1 MSKNTANIAFL
12 FIFVFATVLRFYHIN
27 NYGIFGDE
35 KQGIMVAVGNV
46 NIGGKK
52 ALMAPDKTFTPRD
65 FWQPKTIAELLD
77 ANARG
82 DTSGNATVHLITM
95 NVFGHLFG
103 HSDGALRSVSAIY
116 NLLTIL
122 FIFLIGRNIFKND
135 KIALIAAFL
144 AATEPFYIIFSQQ
157 ARFYT
162 TCIFFGTMASYYF
175 LQIMV
180 NGKST
185 LKYYA
190 AYTVSIILTIFSN
203 YLTFTVFLVH
213 GLYWL
218 IADRT
223 WLKLRSFMI
232 CYGIMA
238 IPFGFWMTK
247 GPGQYALLYIKDAT
261 NLYNSI
267 LKNPK
272 LAASYQGFIDLA
284 SAKNLFIRGTSIV
297 SDYFIF
303 TNGWY
308 EKFGNK
314 IAFLLVIGFLLVVTF
329 VVLQKAKK
337 SEYQLFTFVVLIVFI
352 PFVFSVV
359 SAYKAGVMTGFYF
372 RYTSFGLPFVS
383 ILMAWFL
390 VKMFENHKIL
400 FTGFAVVLLIQFY
413 SFAKIIKHFYADGQ
427 QKYTSSRNR
436 GANPYIMVADK
447 IKSMYMPGDTIVY
460 PSVYAN
466 GFSKAIDRPK
476 GEFDNH
482 DAQLVNLYLP
492 KDATYIQR
500 IAFEETDRVLLRRN
514 GQTFVLFNFEGMK
527 YRY

>member
-12 FIFVFATVLRFYHIN
+12 FIVIFAALLRFYHIN
-27 NYGIFGDE
+27 HYGIFGDE

-52 ALMAPDKTFTPRD
+52 ALMAPDKTFTPKD
-65 FWQPKTIAELLD
+65 FWQPKTIADLLD

-82 DTSGNATVHLITM
+82 DTSGNATVHLISM
-95 NVFGHLFG
+95 NIFGQLFG
-103 HSDGALRSVSAIY
+103 HSDGVLRSVSAIY

-135 KIALIAAFL
+135 KIALLAAFL
-144 AATEPFYIIFSQQ
+144 AATEPFFIIFSQQ

-162 TCIFFGTMASYYF
+162 TCIFFGTVASYYF
-175 LQIMV
+175 LEIMV
-180 NGKST
+180 NGKNS
-185 LKYYA
+185 LKYYVG
-190 AYTVSIILTIFSN
+190 YTLSIILAIFSN
-203 YLTFTVFLVH
+203 YLTFTVFLAH

-218 IADRT
+218 LVDRT
-223 WLKLRSFMI
+223 FEKLRNFCV
-232 CYGIMA
+232 CYVIMA
-238 IPFGFWMTK
+238 IPFGLWMTK

-261 NLYNSI
+261 NLYHSI

-272 LAASYQGFIDLA
+272 LAASYQGFIDIA
-284 SAKNLFIRGTSIV
+284 SWKNLFTRGISIV

-308 EKFGNK
+308 EKLGNK
-314 IAFLLVIGFLLVVTF
+314 IALVLVIGLLVLVAWII
-329 VVLQKAKK
+329 LNKSKK
-337 SEYQLFTFVVLIVFI
+337 VDIQLFVFVLLMVFI
-352 PFVFSVV
+352 PFVFSVL

-390 VKMFENHKIL
+390 VLMFEKYKIIAI
-400 FTGFAVVLLIQFY
+400 GFAVLAMVQYY
-413 SFAKIIKHFYADGQ
+413 SFARIIKHFYADTQ
-427 QKYTSSRNR
+427 QKYTNSHGRIS
-436 GANPYIMVADK
+436 NPYILIADK
-447 IKSMYMPGDTIVY
+447 IKSLYMPGDTIVY
-460 PSVYAN
+460 PSFYAT
-466 GFSKAIDRPK
+466 GFSKAIERPK

-492 KDATYIQR
+492 KDATYTQR
-500 IAFEETDRVLLRRN
+500 ISLEEADRVLLKRK
-514 GQTFVLFNFEGMK
+514 GQTLVLFDFEGIK